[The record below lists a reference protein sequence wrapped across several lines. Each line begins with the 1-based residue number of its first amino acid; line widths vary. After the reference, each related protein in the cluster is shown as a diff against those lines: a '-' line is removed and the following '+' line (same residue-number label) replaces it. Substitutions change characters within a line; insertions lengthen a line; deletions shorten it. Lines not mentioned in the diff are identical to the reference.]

1 VSPEP
6 ASGVIPVL
14 STHGLTAA
22 YGDAQA
28 LFGIDVVVAPGETV
42 AIIGSNGAGKSTFLR
57 TVTGFLPAPAAAVRF
72 MGTPIGGL
80 PPHRIAAAGI
90 ALVPEGRRLFPSL
103 SVEENLLAG
112 AYAGRPGSWTLDR
125 VYAIFP
131 PLAERRKAP
140 APALSGGLQ
149 QMAAI
154 GRALMANPT
163 LLLCDEISLGLA
175 PVVIGDLYRTLGR
188 LAQDGLTVVV
198 VEQDVATARRVSG
211 RLYCFQ
217 SGRVSLAGRSDALTP
232 DQISRAYF
240 GLDR

>member
-1 VSPEP
+1 MSPGP
-6 ASGVIPVL
+6 SAGATPVL
-14 STHGLTAA
+14 ATHGLTAA

-28 LFGIDVVVAPGETV
+28 LFGIDLVVAPGETV

-57 TVTGFLPAPAAAVRF
+57 TVTGFLPAPPGAVRF
-72 MGTPIGGL
+72 QGAPIGGQ

-112 AYAGRPGSWTLDR
+112 AYTGRPGPWTLER
-125 VYAIFP
+125 VYAVFP
-131 PLAERRKAP
+131 LLAERRKAP
-140 APALSGGLQ
+140 APTLSGGLQ

-154 GRALMANPT
+154 GRALMANPA

-175 PVVIGDLYRTLGR
+175 PLVIHDLYETLGR
-188 LAQDGLTVVV
+188 LTRDGLTAVV
-198 VEQDVATARRVSG
+198 VEQDVATARRVSS

-217 SGRVSLAGRSDALTP
+217 SGRVSLAGRSRDLSP
-232 DQISRAYF
+232 EQISRAYF
-240 GLDR
+240 GVER

>member
-1 VSPEP
+1 VTP
-6 ASGVIPVL
+6 PVL
-14 STHGLTAA
+14 ATRGLTAA

-28 LFGIDVVVAPGETV
+28 LFGIDVEIAEGETV

-57 TVTGFLPAPAAAVRF
+57 AVTGFLPAPPEAVRF
-72 MGTPIGGL
+72 RGAPIGGQ

-103 SVEENLLAG
+103 SVEENLLLG
-112 AYAGRPGSWTLDR
+112 AYTGRPGPWTLAG
-125 VYAIFP
+125 VYALFP
-131 PLAERRKAP
+131 PLAERRAAP
-140 APALSGGLQ
+140 APTLSGGLQ

-175 PVVIGDLYRTLGR
+175 PLVIRDLYDA
-188 LAQDGLTVVV
+188 LARVTRDGLTVAV
-198 VEQDVATARRVSG
+198 VEQDVATARRVSQ

-217 SGRVSLAGRSDALTP
+217 SGRISLAGRSSELTP
-232 DQISRAYF
+232 DEIARAYF